1 MLRPMTD
8 HEETD
13 TRAEPPL
20 VASEREMLGG
30 WLDFHRATLVHK
42 CAGLTE
48 EQLKTRSC
56 EPSTLTL
63 LGLLRHM
70 TEVEHGWFADF
81 DGRRRSPIYYTE
93 DRPDDDFDALD
104 SASVDDV
111 FAEFRAECDRAR
123 STYAEHDIDDTFT
136 SRRGR
141 EYSMRW
147 VVTHMIEEYAR
158 HNGHADL
165 LRERIDGAVG
175 V

>member
-1 MLRPMTD
+1 MTD
-8 HEETD
+8 HDKTD
-13 TRAEPPL
+13 TRAEPPF
-20 VASEREMLGG
+20 VASERDMLGG
-30 WLDFHRATLVHK
+30 WLDYHRATLLYK
-42 CAGLTE
+42 CDGLSE

-70 TEVEHGWFADF
+70 TEVEHGWFANF
-81 DGRRRSPIYYTE
+81 DGRRRPPIYYTD

-104 SASVDDV
+104 SADVDSV

-123 STYAEHDIDDTFT
+123 ATYAAHDLDATFT
-136 SRRGR
+136 SQRGR
-141 EYSMRW
+141 VYSMRW

-165 LRERIDGAVG
+165 LRERIDGSVG